1 MGFDRAGLVI
11 ELKTYTENDGDIY
24 RQQTTS
30 ILKNLATK
38 KARGVYD
45 SELAVQAFMHLA
57 ETGAKKYAREF
68 GGPGAEASWHEMFPM
83 DVRRE
88 AATDWRDEFETEYD
102 LGNYDFLLPVK
113 YQGTKSKTGK
123 TSKTSKKAK
132 IKAKTALRSL
142 TDIDTFSILD
152 GTIRECIREH
162 AEGDEIVTIDGIASP
177 DPVDGEARVRIHG
190 EVEPVCVSELRIRA
204 DQFQD

>member
-1 MGFDRAGLVI
+1 MGFNAAGLAN
-11 ELKTYTENDGDIY
+11 ELKMYTENDGDIY

-30 ILKNLATK
+30 ILKNLTTK

-57 ETGAKKYAREF
+57 ETGAKKYAHEF
-68 GGPGAEASWHEMFPM
+68 GGPGASWHEMFPM
-83 DVRRE
+83 SVRRE
-88 AATDWRDEFETEYD
+88 VAMGWRHEFETEYD
-102 LGNYDFLLPVK
+102 LGNYDHLLPVK
-113 YQGTKSKTGK
+113 YQGTKSKTG
-123 TSKTSKKAK
+123 KTSKKAK